1 MKRRQGY
8 LYCVEVFLAVRIGL
22 VLLGFVA
29 VAALPSRGLVS
40 VPGWPDQA
48 YTPGVHNL
56 VTPFEKQDALWF
68 LRIATDGYRPDDV
81 SAAFFPLYPV
91 AVRVVTPL
99 VGGHPLAA
107 GLLVSNLAFLGALL
121 VLYSLTA
128 REFGETLA
136 RRTVLY
142 RSVFP
147 TALFFF
153 APYSESLFL
162 LLAVTSFWG
171 ARRSKWWTAGLA
183 GAGAALTRSVGLVLV
198 PALLVEAV
206 HQAREGKK
214 GLPGRLAWSLAPA
227 LGTLSYLAYWQSRD
241 NWRAPFD
248 IQSNWGRHLGLPWV
262 TLAEAT
268 TDAFANGSYW
278 MLDWLVVVPVLVA
291 AAYGLFKLRPSYSVY
306 AWVSVVTPLC
316 LMFDD
321 RPLMSLPRFVAVVFP
336 AFWAAAFLA
345 ERRRVAHDLIV
356 AASAAALALLA
367 AMFVNSW
374 FIF

>member
-40 VPGWPDQA
+40 VPGWPDQT

-142 RSVFP
+142 MSVFP

-171 ARRSKWWTAGLA
+171 ARRGKWWAAGLA
-183 GAGAALTRSVGLVLV
+183 GAGASLTRSVGLVLV

-227 LGTLSYLAYWQSRD
+227 LGTLSYLAYWQSRG

-321 RPLMSLPRFVAVVFP
+321 RPLMSMPRFVAVVFP

-356 AASAAALALLA
+356 AASAAALAFLA